1 MGTNPVTPPEYNSM
15 RKHSVLNVRKVWLG
29 ICLWVCVHVCGC
41 EKALQWENSQCNC
54 TYSVNMSEC
63 TFFRAEIALG

>member
-29 ICLWVCVHVCGC
+29 ICLWVCVHVCVGVR
-41 EKALQWENSQCNC
+41 KHCNGKI
-54 TYSVNMSEC
+54 VN
-63 TFFRAEIALG
+63 AIVLIQ